1 MSNTDSYGR
10 YGNSRYQENS
20 LGYSIAKVF
29 GYMFMWLLITSV
41 IALGIAFLFSYLN
54 GKAVA
59 ASDVDMQ
66 KKLLTS
72 GIVVVAIAGIALL
85 ITQIVLH
92 VVLFRGRH
100 KITIPALIYS
110 SLFGIVLGVLSFFI
124 DRAFVNGWPLI
135 GVSFGAT
142 ALTFGLMALIGLT
155 AKSRLNFLG
164 ILGFGILIGLGITSM
179 MMLIW
184 MLLFPAA
191 FVWWY
196 WVVSIGTFL
205 AVMLITIWDIRNV
218 KTYAENGEL
227 TDNLS
232 MYLAFNLYTDFL
244 YIFMRILYFVLMIFG
259 RSRN

>member
-29 GYMFMWLLITSV
+29 GYMFMWLLITAA
-41 IALGIAFLFSYLN
+41 IALGIAFLFSFLYN
-54 GKAVA
+54 KAGT
-59 ASDVDMQ
+59 VDAQ
-66 KKLLTS
+66 RNIFTG
-72 GIVVVAIAGIALL
+72 GIVVVVVAGIALL

-191 FVWWY
+191 FMWWY
-196 WVVSIGTFL
+196 WIVSIGTFL